1 MWLMLLYVAVYLVI
15 MLVLGRVLHAWAKQ
29 INQKKLPLESLLVFL
44 VLALVSGAAGEWIGI
59 HTLVGAFIAGMV
71 TPRQFR
77 QQLIDKLE
85 AVTLWVLI
93 PLFFV
98 LTGIRT
104 NLIFEVGAGAYPD
117 LLLILVVAIAS
128 KWGGTM
134 IGARAKGIGWREA
147 CHLGLMMNTRGLV
160 ELIVLNVGLE
170 KSILSPVLFSMM
182 VCMALVTTVMA
193 TPLIDWFG
201 GETTEGAVA

>member
-1 MWLMLLYVAVYLVI
+1 MV
-15 MLVLGRVLHAWAKQ
+15 
-29 INQKKLPLESLLVFL
+29 VFV

-59 HTLVGAFIAGMV
+59 HTLVGGFIAGLV
-71 TPRQFR
+71 TPRKFR

-85 AVTLWVLI
+85 AVTLLLLI

-104 NLIFEVGAGAYPD
+104 NLIFRVGDGAYLD
-117 LLLILVVAIAS
+117 LILILLVAVVS

-134 IGARAKGIGWREA
+134 IGARAKGMGWRDA
-147 CHLGLMMNTRGLV
+147 CKLGLLMNTRGLV

-170 KSILSPVLFSMM
+170 TSILSPTLFSMM
-182 VCMALVTTVMA
+182 VCMALVTTVMT
-193 TPLIDWFG
+193 TPLMDLVG
-201 GETTEGAVA
+201 GKELKAAAAHPTSVFR